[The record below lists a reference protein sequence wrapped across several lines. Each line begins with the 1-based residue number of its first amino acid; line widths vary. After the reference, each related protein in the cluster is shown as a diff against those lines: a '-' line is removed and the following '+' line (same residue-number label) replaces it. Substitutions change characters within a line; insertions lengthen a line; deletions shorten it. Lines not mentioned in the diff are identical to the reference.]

1 MNMRYTQLLY
11 CSATSLGWIEK
22 ERKRDLRS
30 NDSCLQAVK
39 VDRVFSV
46 SLIRKVFF
54 PDIAK
59 INMLVKIVLPDV

>member
-11 CSATSLGWIEK
+11 CSATSLGWIE

-59 INMLVKIVLPDV
+59 INMLLKIVLPDV